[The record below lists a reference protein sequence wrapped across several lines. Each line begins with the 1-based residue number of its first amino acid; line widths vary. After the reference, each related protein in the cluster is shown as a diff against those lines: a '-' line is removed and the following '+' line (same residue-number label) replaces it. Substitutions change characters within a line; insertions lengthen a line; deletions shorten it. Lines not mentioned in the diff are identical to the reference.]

1 VQPQDS
7 SLVAES
13 EHIVINWVVPLI
25 IIGGS
30 ILLGYIFERIVLGRL
45 RRLAD
50 RTSWRGDDI
59 LINALHGMTTVV
71 AMLLGAYIASFF
83 ANCPSHILALIH
95 KALIV
100 LIIFTGTVILGRIA
114 VGFVNLSTMREDGK
128 LPSASILTYVTR
140 AIVYVIGILIILQSL
155 GISITPLLTA
165 LGVGGLAVALAL
177 QDTLSNLFAG
187 IHIIASKKFR
197 TGDFVRLEGGQEGYV
212 EDISWRNTTIRALS
226 NFIYIVPN
234 NKIASMILTDFDQ
247 PQQEMSLV
255 IDVGVAFESDLVQVE
270 KVTVAVARE
279 ALQTVTGA
287 VAEFEPFIRFNK
299 FGESAIVLSVILRIR
314 TYVDQ
319 YLLKHEFIKLL
330 HRRYQQEGILIPYP
344 IRTVYMKPEEKR

>member
-1 VQPQDS
+1 MQPIDS
-7 SLVAES
+7 T
-13 EHIVINWVVPLI
+13 VIAQTEKVVVEWVVPLI
-25 IIGGS
+25 IIGGAL
-30 ILLGYIFERIVLGRL
+30 LLGYIVERLVLGHL
-45 RRLAD
+45 RKLAD
-50 RTSWRGDDI
+50 KTPWRGDDI
-59 LINALHGMTTVV
+59 LITALHGMTTVIAV
-71 AMLLGAYIASFF
+71 LLGTFAASFF
-83 ANCPSHILALIH
+83 ANLPSHVLTLVH

-114 VGFVNLSTMREDGK
+114 VGFVNLSTTREDGK

-187 IHIIASKKFR
+187 IHIIASKKIR
-197 TGDFVRLEGGQEGYV
+197 TGDFIRLEGGQEGYV

-247 PQQEMSLV
+247 PEQEMSLV
-255 IDVGVAFESDLVQVE
+255 IDVGVAYESDLERVE
-270 KVTVAVARE
+270 AVTVEVAKE
-279 ALQTVTGA
+279 ALKKVTGA

-299 FGESAIVLSVILRIR
+299 FGDSAIGLSVILRIK

-330 HRRYQQEGILIPYP
+330 QARYKTEGIVIPYP
-344 IRTVYMKPEEKR
+344 IRTVYMKPDEKR

>member
-1 VQPQDS
+1 MQPIDS
-7 SLVAES
+7 TV
-13 EHIVINWVVPLI
+13 IVHTEKVVVEWAIPLI

-30 ILLGYIFERIVLGRL
+30 LLLGYVIERIVLGHL
-45 RRLAD
+45 RKLAD
-50 RTSWRGDDI
+50 KTPWRGDDI
-59 LINALHGMTTVV
+59 LINALHGMTTVAAV
-71 AMLLGAYIASFF
+71 LLGTYAASFF
-83 ANCPSHILALIH
+83 ANLPAHVLTLVH

-114 VGFVNLSTMREDGK
+114 VGFVNLSTAREDGR

-187 IHIIASKKFR
+187 IHIIASKKIR

-247 PQQEMSLV
+247 PQQEMSMV
-255 IDVGVAFESDLVQVE
+255 IDVGVSYDSNLEHVE
-270 KVTVAVARE
+270 RVTVEVAKE
-279 ALQTVTGA
+279 ALANVTGA
-287 VAEFEPFIRFNK
+287 VAEFEPFIRYNK
-299 FGESAIVLSVILRIR
+299 FSDSAIILSVILRIR

-330 HRRYQQEGILIPYP
+330 HTRYKKEAIVIPYP
-344 IRTVYMKPEEKR
+344 IRTIYMKPEEKR

>member
-1 VQPQDS
+1 MQPVDS
-7 SLVAES
+7 TV
-13 EHIVINWVVPLI
+13 IVHTEKVVVEWIVPLFM
-25 IIGGS
+25 IGGAL
-30 ILLGYIFERIVLGRL
+30 LLGYIIERLVLGHL
-45 RRLAD
+45 RKLAD
-50 RTSWRGDDI
+50 KTPWRGDDI
-59 LINALHGMTTVV
+59 LITALHGMTTVIAV
-71 AMLLGAYIASFF
+71 LLGTYAACFF
-83 ANCPSHILALIH
+83 ANLPQHVLTLVH

-114 VGFVNLSTMREDGK
+114 VGFVNLSTAREDGK

-187 IHIIASKKFR
+187 IHIIASKKIR

-212 EDISWRNTTIRALS
+212 EDISWRNTSIRALS

-247 PQQEMSLV
+247 PEQEMSLV
-255 IDVGVAFESDLVQVE
+255 IDVGVAYESDLAHVE
-270 KVTVAVARE
+270 TVTIETAKE
-279 ALQTVTGA
+279 ALRRVTGA
-287 VAEFEPFIRFNK
+287 VAEFEPFIRYNK
-299 FGESAIVLSVILRIR
+299 FGDSAIGLSVILRIK

-330 HRRYQQEGILIPYP
+330 HARYKSEGIVIPYP
-344 IRTVYMKPEEKR
+344 IRTVYMKPDEKR

>member
-1 VQPQDS
+1 MLPQDS

-30 ILLGYIFERIVLGRL
+30 ILFGYIFERIVLGRL

-50 RTSWRGDDI
+50 STSWRGDDI

-83 ANCPSHILALIH
+83 ANCPSHILALVH

-114 VGFVNLSTMREDGK
+114 VGFVNLSTVREDGK

-187 IHIIASKKFR
+187 IHIIASKKIR
-197 TGDFVRLEGGQEGYV
+197 TGDFIRLEGGQEGHV
-212 EDISWRNTTIRALS
+212 EDISWRNTTIRSLA
-226 NFIYIVPN
+226 NFIFIVPN
-234 NKIASMILTDFDQ
+234 NKLSTMIVTDFDQ
-247 PQQEMSLV
+247 PQTEMSITVEL
-255 IDVGVAFESDLVQVE
+255 GVAYDSDLNKVE
-270 KVTVAVARE
+270 RVTVEVARE
-279 ALQTVTGA
+279 TLQSVTGA
-287 VAEFEPFIRFNK
+287 VPEYEPSVRFNR
-299 FGESAIVLSVILRIR
+299 FAESQITFAVALRIR
-314 TYVDQ
+314 SYVDQ
-319 YLLKHEFIKLL
+319 YLLRHEFIKRLQE
-330 HRRYQQEGILIPYP
+330 RYQREGILIPYP